1 MTEFLSLLIAGVAL
15 GAQYAL
21 IVLGFVVIYR
31 ASGVLNF
38 AQGAMVLLGCYLAY
52 ALHVSAG
59 LPFAVAVLGAM
70 VATAIFGTLVE
81 VVILRRLV
89 GQPEFAAIMVTLGI
103 TIVLEEVVVTI
114 WGPNNLNLDDP
125 WGIDTVRIASVP
137 VEVSALWTI
146 ALAGAVLLAFF
157 AIFRFSRIGLAM
169 RATASDR
176 EAALAQAISPRVV
189 FAVAWAIAGAVAAL
203 AGITAG
209 AGTAQVQPQLG
220 TLAFV
225 AFPAM
230 VLGGLDS
237 PGGAVI
243 GGLVVGIAQQLTAGY
258 QPDLL
263 PFLGGGFQS
272 VMPYVVMVVVL
283 LVRPAG
289 LFGVKEI
296 RRA

>member
-1 MTEFLSLLIAGVAL
+1 MNEFLGTLISGIAL

-59 LPFAVAVLGAM
+59 LPFALAVLGAM
-70 VATAIFGTLVE
+70 AATALFGALVE
-81 VVILRRLV
+81 ILILRRLV
-89 GQPEFAAIMVTLGI
+89 GQPGFAAIMVTLGI
-103 TIVLEEVVVTI
+103 TIVLTQLVVTI
-114 WGPNNLNLDDP
+114 WGPSNLNLNDP
-125 WGIDTVRIASVP
+125 WGIDTVSFGGVR

-146 ALAGAVLLAFF
+146 GLAVVVLLAFF
-157 AIFRFSRIGLAM
+157 AIFRFSRVGLAM

-209 AGTAQVQPQLG
+209 AGTAQVQPELG
-220 TLAFV
+220 NLAFV

-230 VLGGLDS
+230 VLGGLES
-237 PGGAVI
+237 PAGAVI
-243 GGLVVGIAQQLTAGY
+243 GGLVVGVAQQLTAGY
-258 QPDLL
+258 QPDLI
-263 PFLGGGFQS
+263 PFLGSGFQS
-272 VMPYVVMVVVL
+272 VMPYVVMVIVL
-283 LVRPAG
+283 LVRPSG
-289 LFGVKEI
+289 LFGVKEV

>member
-1 MTEFLSLLIAGVAL
+1 MTQFLSFLIAGIAL

-31 ASGVLNF
+31 ASGVLSF
-38 AQGAMVLLGCYLAY
+38 VQGGMVLLGCYLAY
-52 ALHVSAG
+52 SLHVSAG
-59 LPFAVAVLGAM
+59 LPFAIAVLGAM
-70 VATAIFGTLVE
+70 VATAIFATLVE
-81 VVILRRLV
+81 AIILRRLV
-89 GQPEFAAIMVTLGI
+89 GQPQFAAIMATLGI
-103 TIVLEEVVVTI
+103 SIVLGEAVVSI
-114 WGPNNLNLDDP
+114 WGPDNLNLNDP
-125 WGIDTVRIASVP
+125 WGIETVHIASVP
-137 VEVSALWTI
+137 VQVSALWTI

-176 EAALAQAISPRVV
+176 EAALAQGISPRVV
-189 FAVAWAIAGAVAAL
+189 FGVAWAIAGAVAAL

-209 AGTAQVQPQLG
+209 AGVAQVQPQLSA
-220 TLAFV
+220 LAFV

-263 PFLGGGFQS
+263 PFLGAGFQS

-289 LFGVKEI
+289 LFGSKEI